1 MRLTQVAFCQFPT
14 VPGSHLANQLN
25 SSSFLFKKINTKKD
39 ETICFLWHLR
49 EWFTLTQENPRRVIT
64 DYTSKSSMYKTK
76 QMHLVLHW
84 YELEVFTV
92 CAPKYFKP
100 GHTGQKSSEHT
111 PEQLGLYSSIL
122 WFCSTTTLRILI
134 SYSLPDLIQ
143 YNL

>member
-1 MRLTQVAFCQFPT
+1 
-14 VPGSHLANQLN
+14 
-25 SSSFLFKKINTKKD
+25 
-39 ETICFLWHLR
+39 
-49 EWFTLTQENPRRVIT
+49 
-64 DYTSKSSMYKTK
+64 MYKTK

-122 WFCSTTTLRILI
+122 LFCSTTTTLWILI
-134 SYSLPDLIQ
+134 SYSVPDLIQ